1 MPRAT
6 SSDARRRSGRR
17 EAVPAYRRIRG
28 DIRARIGSGALA
40 PGDRLESE
48 RQLASR
54 YGVSL
59 MTARHAMNGLE
70 QDGLVER
77 RPGSGTFVAPPR
89 IHFNRLQSF
98 SEQMAA
104 RGERARSRIVGIQV
118 LSDEIEAA
126 ARLGV
131 PPGTRLVRLERV
143 RLGGSEPF
151 AFETTFLSE
160 RGFPGVARRV
170 RASGSLFETLQRDYG
185 LEPEYAEEEVDALS
199 ADARLAHLLDI
210 PRGSPLLRIR
220 QVLFAAGGRRLLY
233 DVGIYR
239 SERHSLMIRRT
250 R

>member
-1 MPRAT
+1 MARSTSEGTTRRA
-6 SSDARRRSGRR
+6 AGR
-17 EAVPAYRRIRG
+17 EALPAYRRIHG
-28 DIRARIGSGALA
+28 DIRARIESGALA
-40 PGDRLESE
+40 PGDRIESE
-48 RQLASR
+48 RQLAGR

-59 MTARHAMNGLE
+59 MTARHAMNVLE
-70 QDGLVER
+70 GDGLVER
-77 RPGSGTFVAPPR
+77 RLGSGTFVAPPR

-98 SEQMAA
+98 SEQMTA

-118 LSDEIEAA
+118 LADEIEAA
-126 ARLGV
+126 ARLGL
-131 PPGTRLVRLERV
+131 PAGTRLMRLERV

-160 RGFPGVARRV
+160 REFPGLARSV
-170 RASGSLFETLQRDYG
+170 RASGSLFETLRLDYG

-239 SERHSLMIRRT
+239 SERHSLLIRRS